1 MSTLQTSTFEF
12 LSDLKV
18 NNNREWF
25 TENKNRYQKE
35 HEIVIAFA
43 DDVLNKMKAYD
54 EIETTSGK
62 KSLQRI
68 YRDTRFSKD
77 KTPYKQ
83 YWGGGLK
90 RATKQLRG
98 GYYFHIEEGN
108 SFVGGGFWGPNA
120 DDLKLIRQQL
130 AVDEESLREIIS
142 NPSFQSV
149 FGELLGEQLKT
160 APKGFPK
167 DHSAIDLLRYK
178 QFLIK
183 HDFSDEEV
191 LADDFPE
198 KVVEVFRAM
207 RPFFD
212 LMSSFLTT
220 DLNGE
225 SII

>member
-1 MSTLQTSTFEF
+1 MSKLQSSTFEF
-12 LSDLKV
+12 INQLKE

-25 TENKNRYQKE
+25 TENKKKYQEE
-35 HEIVIAFA
+35 HEIMIGFA
-43 DDVLNKMKAYD
+43 EEVLSKMKEFD
-54 EIETTSGK
+54 EIETASGK
-62 KSLQRI
+62 RSLQRI

-120 DDLKLIRQQL
+120 DDLKLIRQQI
-130 AVDEESLREIIS
+130 AVDEESLRSIITS
-142 NPSFQSV
+142 KSFKSV

-183 HDFSDEEV
+183 HDFTDEEV
-191 LADDFPE
+191 LADNFPE
-198 KVVEVFRAM
+198 KVVETFKEM

-212 LMSSFLTT
+212 LMSNFLTT